1 MEFLIYTIM
10 NRVYP
15 ISAHYGNE
23 RTISRVFRWQCTTRR
38 QWLDK
43 TSKSL
48 LFTAERLLYARR
60 LIDIILKD
68 HGNSK
73 MCEKTPKGLGRI
85 YRRRSGVLI
94 EAWSCRWW
102 NCWRDRKHKMDRE
115 LVPHLRLRSNECEYH
130 RLQILIIVP
139 DLNCWSNF
147 NHLLPPHR
155 RHPGRP

>member
-23 RTISRVFRWQCTTRR
+23 RTISRVFRWQCATRR

-73 MCEKTPKGLGRI
+73 MCEKNPKGPGRI

-94 EAWSCRWW
+94 EA
-102 NCWRDRKHKMDRE
+102 
-115 LVPHLRLRSNECEYH
+115 
-130 RLQILIIVP
+130 
-139 DLNCWSNF
+139 
-147 NHLLPPHR
+147 
-155 RHPGRP
+155 

>member
-15 ISAHYGNE
+15 ISAHYGDG

-73 MCEKTPKGLGRI
+73 MCEKTPKGPERI

-94 EAWSCRWW
+94 EA
-102 NCWRDRKHKMDRE
+102 
-115 LVPHLRLRSNECEYH
+115 
-130 RLQILIIVP
+130 
-139 DLNCWSNF
+139 
-147 NHLLPPHR
+147 
-155 RHPGRP
+155 